1 MWLLAARILSY
12 DYLWSEVRVKGGAYG
27 AGFQTTRAGVCRFYS
42 YRDPRIDETC
52 ARFGEAGS
60 WLAGV
65 FDPAETEMDGY
76 VVSAAASMD
85 APAKA
90 RELIRRQDGMYF
102 AGYDLAA
109 RARVRDEVAAAT
121 VDEVRALGSAIDAV
135 AGAGCTCV
143 FGNGEVI
150 GAAQSGLTV
159 IDLLS
164 HEDDP
169 L

>member
-109 RARVRDEVAAAT
+109 
-121 VDEVRALGSAIDAV
+121 ALGCATRWRQPRWTRCAPWGLRSMPWPVPAAPACSATAR
-135 AGAGCTCV
+135 
-143 FGNGEVI
+143 
-150 GAAQSGLTV
+150 
-159 IDLLS
+159 
-164 HEDDP
+164 
-169 L
+169 